1 MNDGRAYLAE
11 FIGTFGLIFVG
22 AGAIMTDAQTGG
34 AVGLVGIAL
43 AHGLVLAAL
52 ITAVAPVSGGHLNP
66 AVTFGFLVTR
76 RITPGKAAAYVISQ
90 LLGAV
95 IAAFVLIAIYSP
107 EVRESVQGGTPVPAL
122 GVSFVTALAVEA
134 LLTFFLVF
142 AVFGTAVDS
151 RAPKLGGLLIG
162 LTVTFDTLV
171 GGPIT
176 GASMNPAR
184 TFGPALASGVWT
196 GHLIYWIGPMVG
208 GGAAAVLYDRFMM
221 PRSE

>member
-1 MNDGRAYLAE
+1 MNGGRAYLAE

-43 AHGLVLAAL
+43 AHGLVLAVL
-52 ITAVAPVSGGHLNP
+52 ITATAAVSGGHINP

-76 RITPGKAAAYVISQ
+76 RIAPGKAMAYMISQ

-95 IAAFVLIAIYSP
+95 VAAFLLIAIYSP

-122 GVSFVTALAVEA
+122 GVSFITALAVEA
-134 LLTFFLVF
+134 ILTFFLVF

-162 LTVTFDTLV
+162 LTVTFDILM

-196 GHLIYWIGPMVG
+196 GHLIYWIGPLVG
-208 GGAAAVLYDRFMM
+208 GGAAAALYDRFMM
-221 PRSE
+221 PSSE